1 MREPRG
7 LIPMR
12 LYPTRLHNMFFPRIL
27 FCLLLSA
34 SLLAARAREAQAPAS
49 APPVIHLTL
58 RKAIQLAIENNLAIK
73 VAEFN
78 PDIADALIT
87 AELGTFDPSLIL
99 NATNTSDNSASNE
112 IQTGNFGV
120 GIGGK
125 SIYGTEYHVGLS
137 GSTARYRQYSTGA
150 QCALT
155 QPLLRGFGSDVNLAS
170 LRIARNNRQSS
181 GWEFKQGII
190 DVVTQTVFVYNE
202 LYAALRNYEA
212 AQHSRD
218 LALELCKE
226 EKVRAE
232 IGVKIELD
240 VVTAQAEAA
249 SREEAVL
256 LAKNNIENNERLL
269 KQLITS
275 DTKILLETR
284 VAIEPPPTAAI
295 GKVDVEAGLREAL
308 GERPDYQQAL
318 IALQTRHI
326 NVVTARNGALP
337 RLDLVGSLNL
347 LGLDSNNIA
356 DSLRFFDS
364 NTRNPQNWSVGAL
377 LSIPIG
383 NRTAKGK
390 LKAARLLDA
399 QALVTLKQLEQT
411 IIVDVANA
419 AGEVDT
425 AHQRIDSTNEA
436 LRLAKE
442 SLSAGEKRHTAGSAT
457 TFEVLQ
463 LQKSMTEAAAAVIRA
478 ESDYR
483 KALSEYDRQTG
494 ATLRRNAINVTP

>member
-1 MREPRG
+1 
-7 LIPMR
+7 
-12 LYPTRLHNMFFPRIL
+12 MFVPRIL
-27 FCLLLSA
+27 FCLLFSA
-34 SLLAARAREAQAPAS
+34 SLLNARAPEVQAPAS
-49 APPVIHLTL
+49 PVIHLTL

-78 PDIADALIT
+78 PDIADARIT
-87 AELGTFDPSLIL
+87 AELGAFDPSLIL
-99 NATNTSDNSASNE
+99 NATHNSVNSTNSE
-112 IQTGNFGV
+112 TQTGDFGLGV
-120 GIGGK
+120 GGT
-125 SIYGTEYHVGLS
+125 SLYGTQYNVGLAN
-137 GSTARYRQYSTGA
+137 TATRYRQYSTGA
-150 QCALT
+150 QFALT

-181 GWEFKQGII
+181 AWEFKQGII

-202 LYAALRNYEA
+202 LYSALRNYEA

-232 IGVKIELD
+232 LGVKIELD

-275 DTKILLETR
+275 DTKTLLETQ

-295 GKVDVEAGLREAL
+295 GKMDVEVGVREAL
-308 GERPDYQQAL
+308 RERPDYQQAL
-318 IALQTRHI
+318 LALQTRRI

-364 NTRNPQNWSVGAL
+364 STRNPQSWSVGAL

-383 NRTAKGK
+383 NRTAKGR
-390 LKAARLLDA
+390 LQAARLLDA

-478 ESDYR
+478 EADYR

-494 ATLRRNAINVTP
+494 ATLRRNAIHVAP